1 MQRENAVLNSDRAV
15 NNPPPVAEAVPL
27 PRRHHPALLG
37 EKMLRQGLIRRDSHL
52 EQSESIRSE
61 LATLAYRINKRCKA
75 FFAHLLGALDESR
88 RREAARIFRQY
99 KHLIDE
105 NVERDG

>member
-1 MQRENAVLNSDRAV
+1 
-15 NNPPPVAEAVPL
+15 
-27 PRRHHPALLG
+27 
-37 EKMLRQGLIRRDSHL
+37 MLRQGIIRRGSHL

-61 LATLAYRINKRCKA
+61 LATMAYRFNKHCKA
-75 FFAHLLGALDESR
+75 FFAHLLGALDELR

-105 NVERDG
+105 DVGRSD